1 MRRIAWFIWGLLLW
15 SFPIIVYADSFD
27 PEERLNNYTTI
38 TDQAGTVIL
47 QTGLPVHSGDEFIS
61 ESNELYEIISVD
73 EASAKAKYIRT
84 EIKTSREQLVLP
96 VQAAAGQESPLI
108 AIYHT
113 HTDESYIPTN
123 GTASEPG
130 RGSIMEVGE
139 AFGHRLAELGFRTQV
154 DKTLHDPHDA
164 NAYQRSRRTFMQL
177 AAKAPTAIFDVHRD
191 SAPLSAYQTQINGQ
205 DATKLLLVVGRQNQ
219 NFDTSLSYARNL
231 KNAADAKYRGLIRGI
246 FIARGNYNQ
255 DLNPKAML
263 IEIGT
268 QYSSLE
274 TAKRSVA
281 LFADVLP
288 SLFAPQ
294 PPAAAGSPGLPAEPP
309 PVSFPQSP
317 PEPDTAGVQNDL
329 LVLLGVLTAGA
340 ALYLF
345 LSTGSWREAKSKLQN
360 LRDKE
365 FRDLLRPRRKRK

>member
-1 MRRIAWFIWGLLLW
+1 MRRIAWFLWGLFLW
-15 SFPIIVYADSFD
+15 SCPILVYADSFD
-27 PEERLNNYTTI
+27 PEERLNNFTTI
-38 TDQAGTVIL
+38 IDQAGAIIL
-47 QTGLPVHSGDEFIS
+47 QTGLPVHSGDKFIS
-61 ESNELYEIISVD
+61 ESNEFYEIISVD
-73 EASAKAKYIRT
+73 GEFAKAAYIRM
-84 EIKTSREQLVLP
+84 EIKTSREPLALP
-96 VQAAAGQESPLI
+96 VQAAAGQNSPLI

-123 GTASEPG
+123 GTSSEPG
-130 RGSIMEVGE
+130 RGSIMAVGE
-139 AFGHRLAELGFRTQV
+139 AFGKRLAELGFRTQV

-177 AAKAPTAIFDVHRD
+177 AANAPAALFDVHRD

-205 DATKLLLVVGRQNQ
+205 SATKLLLVVGRQNQ
-219 NFDTSLSYARNL
+219 NFNTSLSFAQNL

-268 QYSSLE
+268 QYNSLE
-274 TAKRSVA
+274 TAQRSVA

-294 PPAAAGSPGLPAEPP
+294 PPEAAGSPGLPAEQPPVNVTPSP
-309 PVSFPQSP
+309 PVSNTSS
-317 PEPDTAGVQNDL
+317 TQNDIL
-329 LVLLGVLTAGA
+329 ILLGILVAGA
-340 ALYLF
+340 AFYLF
-345 LSTGSWREAKSKLQN
+345 LSTGSWQEAKSKLQN
-360 LRDKE
+360 FRAKE
-365 FRDLLRPRRKRK
+365 FRDLLRPLRKRK